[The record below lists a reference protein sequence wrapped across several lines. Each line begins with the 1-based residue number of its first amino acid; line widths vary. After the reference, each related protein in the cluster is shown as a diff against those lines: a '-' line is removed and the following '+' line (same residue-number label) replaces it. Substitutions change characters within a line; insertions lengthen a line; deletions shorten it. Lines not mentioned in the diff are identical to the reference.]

1 MAITGHRFTPPSATL
16 SSEGATPGPKKGD
29 GGGQTQMDAG
39 FERADGSSK
48 WWSTRWSLAPG
59 NVQRGT
65 VGFGEQCADLVFV
78 LPALLHLNLNVR
90 M

>member
-1 MAITGHRFTPPSATL
+1 M
-16 SSEGATPGPKKGD
+16 
-29 GGGQTQMDAG
+29 GGWGSQMDAG
-39 FERADGSSK
+39 FKRADGSSK
-48 WWSTRWSLAPG
+48 WRSTKWSLAPG

-78 LPALLHLNLNVR
+78 LPALLHLNVNVW